1 MPDRIVVVDAGP
13 LYAYIDADDAHH
25 GPCRAFIE
33 NHPGPLV
40 VPQLVIAEV
49 TYMIGK
55 RLDVRSEIL
64 FLSDL
69 VSGAFTA
76 EAVAPG
82 DWRRISELVAR
93 YRDFPLGTTDASVI
107 ACAERLGV
115 TTVATTDRRHFA
127 AVRPRH
133 TEAFDL
139 LP

>member
-13 LYAYIDADDAHH
+13 LFAYVDADDDHH

-49 TYMIGK
+49 TYMIGQ
-55 RLDVRSEIL
+55 RLGARAEIL

-69 VSGAFTA
+69 VSGAFTT
-76 EAVAPG
+76 EPVAPG
-82 DWRRISELVAR
+82 DWQRISELVAR

-115 TTVATTDRRHFA
+115 TTVATTDRRHFG

-133 TEAFDL
+133 AETLDL
-139 LP
+139 VP